1 MKKEHISHR
10 PLVWFFFII
19 AVQLT
24 ACQKVIDV
32 DSGNAAKK
40 TVIEAVL
47 TDQAGGASVLL
58 SSSLNMADRN
68 TFSPITGAQVR
79 ISDNAGSN
87 FALTEST
94 PGVYLAPTLVGVPG
108 MTYSL
113 EVIQGDQTFTAVSR
127 MPVKITL
134 DTAYV
139 TDEVLFGETRKLVNI
154 AYQDPSGKGNCYRYV
169 QYVNDRKTKAIFT
182 NNDDYIDGKYIETKL
197 WYLVDEEENPEEEI
211 KSGDKVKIDL
221 LCIDVPIY
229 KYWFSVFQSATG
241 TSQSASPANPVS
253 NIRGGALGYFS
264 AHTFQSTSFVAP

>member
-1 MKKEHISHR
+1 MKRAYISDSHR
-10 PLVWFFFII
+10 VWIFLVI
-19 AVQLT
+19 AIHLA

-32 DSGNAAKK
+32 DTRNAEKK

-58 SSSLNMADRN
+58 SSSLNMSDRN

-79 ISDNAGSN
+79 ISDNVGNN
-87 FALTEST
+87 FALMETT
-94 PGVYLAPTLVGVPG
+94 PGVYLAPTLVGIPG
-108 MTYSL
+108 MTYHL
-113 EVIQGDQTFTAVSR
+113 EVIQANKTFTAVSR
-127 MPVKITL
+127 MPVKIAL

-154 AYQDPSGKGNCYRYV
+154 AYQDPPGKGNCYRYV

-211 KSGDKVKIDL
+211 KSGDQVKIDL
-221 LCIDVPIY
+221 LCIDVPMY
-229 KYWFSVFQSATG
+229 RYWFSVFQSATG

-253 NIRGGALGYFS
+253 NIQGGALGYFS